1 MPFLLSILFPELPLR
16 TRQCHSSFIHST
28 FHFFSPFHI
37 FVFNPSPPSIHPP
50 TTHTNNPCHP
60 DTLAQVSRP
69 SSPSSPCF
77 WREHSGSYHSSFS
90 SSSSSCWYSPSV
102 WPSRE
107 ELCHYVLR
115 ALVACYLL
123 LLFTSFFVVLFSV
136 HPAAHCGPY
145 HTHTQGPQPRHPL
158 GPLPSPGPSDM
169 QCKFAQSEGEGTN
182 LNNFPPKPTILCAPL
197 SLNVPPYPVD
207 HYQICLI

>member
-1 MPFLLSILFPELPLR
+1 MSLILHSLNLSFLFSIL
-16 TRQCHSSFIHST
+16 
-28 FHFFSPFHI
+28 HFCFQSLT
-37 FVFNPSPPSIHPP
+37 SIHPP

-69 SSPSSPCF
+69 SSPRSPCF
-77 WREHSGSYHSSFS
+77 WREHSGSYHSSSS

-115 ALVACYLL
+115 ALVTCYLL

-182 LNNFPPKPTILCAPL
+182 VKQFPPKTYYPLCPTFPERSSISC
-197 SLNVPPYPVD
+197 
-207 HYQICLI
+207 